1 MDYKNPTEPV
11 PPGMEIMAVITF
23 ETSVAQE
30 YKDKMVVSIDN
41 KEIDIPLEAFTA
53 KPILVV
59 EGLWL
64 IFFTDFRIILF

>member
-1 MDYKNPTEPV
+1 
-11 PPGMEIMAVITF
+11 MAVITF

-59 EGLWL
+59 EGL
-64 IFFTDFRIILF
+64 

>member
-1 MDYKNPTEPV
+1 MDCKNPTEPV
-11 PPGMEIMAVITF
+11 PPGMEIKAVITF

-59 EGLWL
+59 EGEFVL
-64 IFFTDFRIILF
+64 